1 MEYGFLNTYKFSGI
15 GEENMIFNKKFI
27 IVLLMLLM
35 AGCSSG
41 TSDVN
46 TDERS
51 SKGEVLRVALV
62 TEPPTLDQPMS
73 TASVTRDT
81 ARLMFETL
89 LTTDSN
95 YQAVPMLA
103 ESIDTSE
110 DGKMYTFHL
119 RKGVKFHNGEEMV
132 AEDVVASMERWM
144 KISSITGAVL
154 EGAKFEAKDKY
165 TVTLQITQPSLLTLD
180 SLATAKVAAAIMP
193 KEVVEAATPEGG
205 VAEYIGTGPY
215 KFVEWKQGQYIQFT
229 KFDDYQPVEAEADGL
244 AGKKEALVDDI
255 HFYIV
260 SDAATRL
267 AGLRTGEYDFAYTIP
282 FDNFDQLKN
291 EKDLYPVFDTY
302 GEMQLLYNENEGL
315 ASNVKMRQA
324 INAVLDSDMIMLTSF
339 ADDDLYW
346 LQAGYMTDKVRNW
359 ASDAGSEFYN
369 QKDPEKAKKLLAET
383 GYNNEEFRI
392 ITTRDYP
399 HFYNAAVVIQEQLKE
414 IGVNVK
420 LEFYDTPTLLEKQKN
435 TGVWD
440 AVVTGSSTVT
450 TPSQLLSLSPSFAGG
465 MHDPTI
471 TGLLQSIEMA
481 ENPEDAKKLWDEL
494 QGNAWKE
501 HVPITVL
508 GGYNNLFGASS
519 RVKGITTLSGPI
531 YWNTK
536 IEK

>member
-1 MEYGFLNTYKFSGI
+1 MLFD
-15 GEENMIFNKKFI
+15 KKFI
-27 IVLLMLLM
+27 IVLLMVFLG
-35 AGCSSG
+35 GCGSG

-46 TDERS
+46 TNKS
-51 SKGEVLRVALV
+51 STEGEVLNVALV

-95 YQAVPMLA
+95 YQAVPVLA
-103 ESIDTSE
+103 ESIETSE

-119 RKGVKFHNGEEMV
+119 RKGVLFHNGKEMV
-132 AEDVVASMERWM
+132 AEDVVASMERWLAV
-144 KISSITGAVL
+144 SSITGAIL
-154 EGAKFEAKDKY
+154 EGAVFEAKDDY
-165 TVTLQITQPSLLTLD
+165 TVTLQTTQSSPFILD
-180 SLATAKVAAAIMP
+180 ALATAKVAAAIMP
-193 KEVVEAATPEGG
+193 KEVVEAATPDGG

-229 KFDDYQPVEAEADGL
+229 KFDDYQPVEAKADGL

-255 HFYIV
+255 YFYIV

-282 FDNFDQLKN
+282 FDNYDQLKN
-291 EKDLYPVFDTY
+291 DKDLYPVFDTY

-315 ASNVKMRQA
+315 AANVKMRQA
-324 INAVLDSDMIMLTSF
+324 INAVLDSDMIMLSSF
-339 ADDDLYW
+339 ADEDLYW
-346 LQAGYMTDKVRNW
+346 LQPGYMTNKVSQW

-369 QKDPEKAKKLLAET
+369 QKDPEKAKKLLEEA
-383 GYNNEEFRI
+383 GYTNEEFRI

-399 HFYNAAVVIQEQLKE
+399 HFYNGAIVIQEQLKA
-414 IGVNVK
+414 IGMNVK

-435 TGVWD
+435 IGAWD

-450 TPSQLLSLSPSFAGG
+450 TPSQLLALSPTFSGG

-471 TGLLQSIEMA
+471 TSLLQAIETS
-481 ENPEDAKKLWDEL
+481 ETPQDAKKLWDEL
-494 QGNAWKE
+494 QGFAWEE
-501 HVPITVL
+501 HLPVTVL
-508 GGYNNLFGASS
+508 GGYNNLFGASN
-519 RVKGITTLSGPI
+519 RVEGITTLSGPV

-536 IEK
+536 IKK